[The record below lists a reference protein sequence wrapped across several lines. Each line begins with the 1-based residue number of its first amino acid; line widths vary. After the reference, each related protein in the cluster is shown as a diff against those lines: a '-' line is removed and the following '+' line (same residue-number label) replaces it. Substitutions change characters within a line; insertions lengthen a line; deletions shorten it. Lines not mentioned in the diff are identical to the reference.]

1 MQIYI
6 TLSTHDKEMKRTRNT
21 ERVQWLGTILNRH
34 YLQFFTRML
43 FIRDF
48 EKEFERQKRKKDA
61 KKVGLRSILD
71 KARRILYKRCRF
83 LIITFKQLSVF
94 KGLLTYWFL

>member
-6 TLSTHDKEMKRTRNT
+6 TLSTHNKEKKRTLNT

-34 YLQFFTRML
+34 YLHFFTRML

-48 EKEFERQKRKKDA
+48 SGEFERKKKKGA

-71 KARRILYKRCRF
+71 KARRILYECRRF
-83 LIITFKQLSVF
+83 FNYYF
-94 KGLLTYWFL
+94 